1 MINAIEDNELKKVK
15 SKSIISA
22 LSLVGQ
28 SSYSALLG
36 FAAFFILTLKSGIY
50 LLGIYNTVLASISF
64 LNYFTN
70 LGLAAALI
78 HKKKI
83 EEIDLNSAFF
93 LQLILVTLAVIG
105 GFLLTGRI
113 FAGSKLPPTAKYLYW
128 SVLVSLFLLS
138 LKTIPSVLLE
148 KKVEI
153 YKVVVVQSV
162 ENSVFYIT
170 IIIMVLMGYGIEA
183 LVVSV
188 LLRSVIGLILI
199 YYFKPWRPK
208 FSLSFSS
215 VKHLLAYG
223 IPFQG
228 NSFVALVKD
237 DLMIIY
243 LGKVLGFE
251 KLGLITFGKKYAEM
265 SLRLVTD
272 NINRVA
278 FPLFAK
284 FQDNEKYLK
293 KSLEKVI
300 FYSSLIVLPIIVGS
314 LFVFDSLL
322 KAVPGYFQK
331 WHLALFSFYFFSF
344 STLFVSFTTPFIN
357 LFNAL
362 GKVKTSLLFMI
373 LWTVLMWLMIPFG
386 VNKFGYNAVSIVFF
400 IVSLTFIFVIR
411 QAKKYVQFS
420 IFSSLKNIFIALA
433 AMVVYLAVVRVISLN
448 IIANNYVHLIFSLV
462 GAPIIYFLILL
473 ILEGTEFIKNVL
485 TNPFQ
490 GVSE

>member
-1 MINAIEDNELKKVK
+1 MEEELKKVK
-15 SKSIISA
+15 SKSIFSA
-22 LSLVGQ
+22 LSLIGQ
-28 SSYSALLG
+28 SSYSAILG
-36 FAAFFILTLKSGIY
+36 FVAFFILTLKSGVY

-83 EEIDLNSAFF
+83 TDIDLNSAFI
-93 LQLILVTLAVIG
+93 LQFVLVTLAVIG
-105 GFLLTGRI
+105 GFLLTGKV
-113 FAGSKLPPTAKYLYW
+113 FAGSSLPASAKYLYW
-128 SVLVSLFLLS
+128 SVLISLFLLS

-153 YKVVVVQSV
+153 YKVVLVQSA

-183 LVVSV
+183 LVVGV
-188 LLRSVIGLILI
+188 LLRSIIGLVFI
-199 YYFKPWRPK
+199 YFLKPWRPR
-208 FSLSFSS
+208 LAISFSS
-215 VKHLLAYG
+215 IKNLLAYG

-251 KLGLITFGKKYAEM
+251 KLGFITFGKKYAEM
-265 SLRLVTD
+265 SLRLITD

-284 FQDNEKYLK
+284 FQENEKYLK

-300 FYSSLIVLPIIVGS
+300 FYSSLIVLPVIIGS
-314 LFVFDSLL
+314 LFVFDTLL
-322 KAVPGYFQK
+322 KIVPGYFQK

-357 LFNAL
+357 LFNGI
-362 GKVKTSLLFMI
+362 GKVKISLLFMV
-373 LWTVLMWLMIPFG
+373 LWTALMWLMIPPAIG
-386 VNKFGYNAVSIVFF
+386 LFGYNAVSVVFF
-400 IVSLTFIFVIR
+400 IVSLTFIFVVY
-411 QAKKYVQFS
+411 QAKKYVHFS
-420 IFSSLKNIFIALA
+420 IFSSLKNVFIASS
-433 AMVVYLAVVRVISLN
+433 AMIVYLVTVRIISLN
-448 IIANNYVHLIFSLV
+448 ILANNYLHLIFSLV
-462 GAPIIYFLILL
+462 GAPIIYFLVLFFL
-473 ILEGTEFIKNVL
+473 QGAEFIKSVL

-490 GVSE
+490 RS